1 MSLTIEEVEHIA
13 DLARLELTEQEQ
25 TLYREQLS
33 AVLDH
38 IAQLQSLDTRDI
50 PPTFSV
56 LPTRSVLRTD
66 QVHPSLSQEDLL
78 RNAPDTEDHQFRV
91 PPVLEEP

>member
-66 QVHPSLSQEDLL
+66 QVRPSLSQEDLL